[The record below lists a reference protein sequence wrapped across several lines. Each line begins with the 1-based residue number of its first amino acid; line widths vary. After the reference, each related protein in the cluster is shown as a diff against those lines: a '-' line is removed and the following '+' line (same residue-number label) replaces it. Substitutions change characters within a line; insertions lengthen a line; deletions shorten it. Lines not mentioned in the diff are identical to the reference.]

1 MQPVSKIHVDPQ
13 TGHFMDEAGRVRMFR
28 GINVVNKDDLKETPY
43 YYDIL
48 LNRTVVK
55 ELADMGMNI
64 IRLGNMWTGWQ
75 PTGPDSFN
83 ETYGDK
89 LEVNTF

>member
-1 MQPVSKIHVDPQ
+1 MSNIHVDPL

-28 GINVVNKDDLKETPY
+28 GINSVNKDIPPY

-48 LNRTVVK
+48 LNKTVVK

-64 IRLGNMWTGWQ
+64 IRLGNMWNGWQ

-89 LEVNTF
+89 LEVSAF